1 MRLHFAWVEE
11 NAPNTIRWDPPFPS
25 RACKPS
31 SLENSKIEK
40 MLALNQQV
48 DKILLDLNVA

>member
-1 MRLHFAWVEE
+1 MCKHV
-11 NAPNTIRWDPPFPS
+11 RWDPPFPS

-40 MLALNQQV
+40 LSVLNQQV
-48 DKILLDLNVA
+48 DKILLLILDVA